1 MKINGNEIKGVIF
14 DMDGVILDS
23 MPLWTQLGKRYVEKY
38 GKGADEE
45 FTKAIFSMSIEEG
58 IAYFKERYGITQ
70 SNEEILHELE
80 SYIRAYYYNEVK
92 AKNGAKELMESL
104 KEAGIKV
111 TAATSSMRHHIEHA
125 LERNG
130 LLGYIDKLFTSSEV
144 GSSKSDPEIYHLAAE
159 HMGTAPSETLVF
171 EDSLYALKTA
181 KATGYHT
188 VGVYDAIGEPDQEG
202 LKAEA
207 DIYISSPGEFLKRLN
222 NESIYSY
229 DILT

>member
-1 MKINGNEIKGVIF
+1 MKIQGNEIKGVIF

-23 MPLWTQLGKRYVEKY
+23 MPLWTKLGQRYVEKY
-38 GKGADEE
+38 GPGADEE

-70 SNEEILHELE
+70 SNEEILQELE
-80 SYIRAYYYNEVK
+80 SYIRAYYYDEVK
-92 AKNGAKELMESL
+92 TKNGAKDLMEDF
-104 KEAGIKV
+104 KEAGVKM

-130 LLGYIDKLFTSSEV
+130 LLGYIDKLFTSGEV
-144 GSSKSDPEIYHLAAE
+144 GSSKSDPEIYNLAAK
-159 HMGTAPSETLVF
+159 HMGTAPGETLVF

-181 KATGYHT
+181 KAAGYHT
-188 VGVYDAIGEPDQEG
+188 VGVYDAIGEPNQEG

-207 DIYISSPGEFLKRLN
+207 DVYISDPGEFLKIMSTQ
-222 NESIYSY
+222 E
-229 DILT
+229 